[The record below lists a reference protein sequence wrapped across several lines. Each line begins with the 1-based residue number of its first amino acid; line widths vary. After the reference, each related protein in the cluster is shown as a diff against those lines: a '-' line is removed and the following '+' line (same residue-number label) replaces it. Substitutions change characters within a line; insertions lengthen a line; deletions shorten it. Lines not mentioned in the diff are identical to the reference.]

1 MVEIVR
7 YYCCLE
13 HYTIHPQKSEEVV
26 LDCEKDSQS
35 EVEIRYGNEPIKKVK
50 STVHL
55 GVECSKTGRPD
66 GKKKV
71 QLGRRTMYSLMGA
84 GVYGSSGLNPMVSAH
99 LWKIYALPRVLYGLE
114 VQTCLQSDIQTME
127 QLQRSMLRRIQ
138 SFPNSTA
145 IPALYCLLGV
155 RPLEQELDLRRLTLL
170 ANVLYT
176 DGTLE
181 QDIAMRQISVKD
193 PDNHSWFVSCNEL
206 LHKYS
211 LPNIYTVRVEFGSEP
226 QLKQQVNASVD
237 KYIKESWL
245 SVAEDRKSLGFLNM
259 ESCNVGKVHPC
270 WSTVDTVIDVR
281 RAVVKAG
288 ILTGTYHLQADRD
301 KFHKTGTTSKCP
313 LCSDASEDRLHFLT
327 ARVSLSH
334 VRQPYIV
341 KIEKRLLQQKTASR
355 VSSVLAEMKLLAQL
369 VIDCTSKVISET
381 LQSYEAVGLTLNFTL
396 LGLQYKTVMIIPVYC
411 NYCTYVSF
419 WLRL

>member
-1 MVEIVR
+1 MIKIYHEGVDGTLWLTLSCMYSDAITFVKWGPHISSSFPIKQDVRQGGILSTTHYKLFNNSLLRTMEESGLGASIGCFKCGAPTCADDVAVLGDRVLHVRCMVEIVR
-7 YYCCLE
+7 GYCCLE

-26 LDCEKDSQS
+26 LNCEKDSQS

-55 GVECSKTGRPD
+55 GVERSKTGRPD
-66 GKKKV
+66 VKKKV
-71 QLGRRTMYSLMGA
+71 QLERRTMYSRMGD
-84 GVYGSSGLNPMVSAH
+84 GVYGGSGLNPMVSAH

-127 QLQRSMLRRIQ
+127 QLQRSMLRGIQ

-155 RPLEQELDLRRLTLL
+155 RPLEKELDLRRLSLL
-170 ANVLYT
+170 AIVLYT

-193 PDNHSWFVSCNEL
+193 PDSHSWFVSCNEL

-211 LPNIYTVRVEFGSEP
+211 LPNIYTVRAEFGSEP
-226 QLKQQVNASVD
+226 QFKQQVRASVD

-270 WSTVDTVIDVR
+270 WSFVDNTVIDVR
-281 RAVVKAG
+281 RAVVKAR
-288 ILTGTYHLQADRD
+288 ILTGTYHL
-301 KFHKTGTTSKCP
+301 
-313 LCSDASEDRLHFLT
+313 
-327 ARVSLSH
+327 
-334 VRQPYIV
+334 
-341 KIEKRLLQQKTASR
+341 
-355 VSSVLAEMKLLAQL
+355 
-369 VIDCTSKVISET
+369 
-381 LQSYEAVGLTLNFTL
+381 
-396 LGLQYKTVMIIPVYC
+396 
-411 NYCTYVSF
+411 
-419 WLRL
+419 